1 VILAVAIV
9 FTLTCALASARRLKY
24 VLEITA
30 IDAGGLASLLRPRSK
45 LAPGVLR
52 RLEAGLTEIPEA
64 DWEREL
70 VTALGQPP
78 DVRPA
83 FVGETLTE
91 LDFRARRWSK
101 VPRVAA
107 SLASSFG
114 FLLATV
120 ALRVGLSGLVG
131 ELDDERVL
139 SVNGAVLDALD
150 VAAVGLVGAAIC
162 IAIHYRA
169 RSALASRLKGIDQLV
184 ELLESAAEDEA
195 TPLVTAGGH
204 ATVATPF
211 PEETLP
217 SPVV

>member
-1 VILAVAIV
+1 MILAVAIL
-9 FTLTCALASARRLKY
+9 FTLTCALGSARRLKY

-30 IDAGGLASLLRPRSK
+30 VDAGVLASVLRPRSK
-45 LAPGVLR
+45 LRPGFLQK
-52 RLEAGLTEIPEA
+52 LQAAFGEIPEA

-70 VTALGQPP
+70 VTALGQPA

-83 FVGETLTE
+83 LVGETMTE
-91 LDFRARRWSK
+91 LDYRVRRWSK

-139 SVNGAVLDALD
+139 SVDGAVLDAMD
-150 VAAVGLVGAAIC
+150 VAAVGLVGAALC

-169 RSALASRLKGIDQLV
+169 RSALAGRLKGIDQLV

-195 TPLVTAGGH
+195 TPLVAAEGH
-204 ATVATPF
+204 ASVATPF
-211 PEETLP
+211 PKEALP